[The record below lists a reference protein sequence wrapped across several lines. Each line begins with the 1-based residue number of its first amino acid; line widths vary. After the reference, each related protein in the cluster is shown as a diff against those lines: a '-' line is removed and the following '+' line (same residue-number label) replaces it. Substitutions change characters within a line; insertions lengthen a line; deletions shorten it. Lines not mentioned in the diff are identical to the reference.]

1 MFQTTN
7 QTIITNS
14 QPTMGHYFEAAH
26 PRSTVAPHALMISCH
41 GACRPVTSN
50 DAANVWIGPK
60 IADTKKKL

>member
-1 MFQTTN
+1 
-7 QTIITNS
+7 
-14 QPTMGHYFEAAH
+14 MGHYFEAAH

>member
-1 MFQTTN
+1 
-7 QTIITNS
+7 
-14 QPTMGHYFEAAH
+14 MGHYFEAAH

-60 IADTKKKL
+60 IADTKKNYEQLENIMINIDKP